1 VADRLKDKYRKDVVP
16 ALMGEF
22 KYSNIMQVPRLDKV
36 VVNMGVGDAIGDAKL
51 LDAAMAELATITG
64 QKPSVRRAR
73 KSISNFKLRAGVAI
87 GCTVTLRGE
96 RMWEFM
102 ERLFNVAIPRI
113 RDFRGISPRGFDA
126 FGNFTLGLRDQT
138 IFPEIDM
145 DKVLRVRG
153 MNVTF
158 VMKAACPAA
167 ESLYLLKKL
176 GMPFA
181 N

>member
-1 VADRLKDKYRKDVVP
+1 MIVCILA
-16 ALMGEF
+16 F
-22 KYSNIMQVPRLDKV
+22 S
-36 VVNMGVGDAIGDAKL
+36 
-51 LDAAMAELATITG
+51 AMA
-64 QKPSVRRAR
+64 QKYEKVNGIVDYAE
-73 KSISNFKLRAGVAI
+73 AI
-87 GCTVTLRGE
+87 VGKRY
-96 RMWEFM
+96 WE
-102 ERLFNVAIPRI
+102 
-113 RDFRGISPRGFDA
+113 
-126 FGNFTLGLRDQT
+126 GLRDQT

-181 N
+181 S